1 MFDNLTV
8 MTEYERRQLR
18 NKRIILL
25 SGDVENGVSSQFIED
40 IHMILLDESNE
51 PVTIIIASAGG
62 DVFSGLSIIRAIR
75 VMQRRGIKV
84 IGQVHG
90 QACSM
95 AFFVLQCCDER
106 VMGKLCVQMAH
117 GVTTGFTGDMKNMDA
132 ERKLLEYWHEQF
144 ATLMA
149 HRCKENTIWNEPSY
163 WYEVLRDNTPQWYQ
177 SEECLEMGLIDRI
190 EE

>member
-1 MFDNLTV
+1 MCEDV
-8 MTEYERRQLR
+8 IVIAEYERRQLR
-18 NKRIILL
+18 DKRIILL
-25 SGDVENGVSSQFIED
+25 SGEIESGTAAQFIED
-40 IHMILLDESNE
+40 IHMILLSNSE
-51 PVTIIIASAGG
+51 KPIVIIIASPGG
-62 DVFSGLSIIRAIR
+62 NIFSGLSIIRGIR
-75 VMQRRGIKV
+75 IAQRRGIRV

-95 AFFVLQCCDER
+95 AFFILQCCDER
-106 VMGKLCVQMAH
+106 TMGRLCVQMAH

-144 ATLMA
+144 ANLMA
-149 HRCKENTIWNEPSY
+149 MRCKDGTQWSNPNF

-177 SEECLEMGLIDRI
+177 SEECLEMGLVDRI